1 MTIDDERASSLIAPR
16 VSNSQH
22 SAEGSTQQ
30 EMAARPCPVC
40 GSADES
46 HVYCDAHFD
55 LTRLDEFAFASRKL
69 PEYMHYRLIACPVC
83 DLIYASP
90 APGLEALALAYR
102 DAGFDSAEEARYAS
116 RTYAW
121 YLPSIIRRLPDKDG
135 AIDIGTGDGAFLRKL
150 LAAGFTSVAGVEPSS
165 APISSAQGDV
175 RELIRHEIFRPD
187 RFEPDRYSLITCF
200 QTMEHVHDP
209 SELARGLQSS
219 EKRWSRVLHRA

>member
-102 DAGFDSAEEARYAS
+102 DAGFDSAEEAPTRAGP
-116 RTYAW
+116 T
-121 YLPSIIRRLPDKDG
+121 P
-135 AIDIGTGDGAFLRKL
+135 GTSPR
-150 LAAGFTSVAGVEPSS
+150 SS
-165 APISSAQGDV
+165 AACRIKMERSTSAREMGRSSASYSPPASPAS
-175 RELIRHEIFRPD
+175 LASSHPRH
-187 RFEPDRYSLITCF
+187 RY
-200 QTMEHVHDP
+200 P
-209 SELARGLQSS
+209 PP
-219 EKRWSRVLHRA
+219 RAMSGS